1 MKNKTTEEKIRGAIR
16 AEDRRIALAEE
27 DNDQWAVDNSK
38 NHIEYLKDRL
48 QEILIRKSRQQK
60 L

>member
-1 MKNKTTEEKIRGAIR
+1 MAKNKTTEEKIRGAIR
-16 AEDRRIALAEE
+16 AEERRIALAEK

-48 QEILIRKSRQQK
+48 QQVLIRKSGQQ
-60 L
+60 